1 MCIKGDN
8 VITHYHNI
16 DNTTFFTADGYLKTG
31 DIASMNEQGAIKI
44 YDRKKDMIIVSGFNV
59 YPNEVE
65 NIIEEHPKVAECSV
79 VGIDDKLQGQ
89 SVKAYVVKSDDS
101 LNEDDIKALCQANLA
116 AYKCPRHIEFIDELP
131 KSTVGKILRHK
142 LRKLA
147 HEA

>member
-1 MCIKGDN
+1 M
-8 VITHYHNI
+8 
-16 DNTTFFTADGYLKTG
+16 
-31 DIASMNEQGAIKI
+31 
-44 YDRKKDMIIVSGFNV
+44 
-59 YPNEVE
+59 
-65 NIIEEHPKVAECSV
+65 

-101 LNEDDIKALCQANLA
+101 LNEDDIKVLCQANLA